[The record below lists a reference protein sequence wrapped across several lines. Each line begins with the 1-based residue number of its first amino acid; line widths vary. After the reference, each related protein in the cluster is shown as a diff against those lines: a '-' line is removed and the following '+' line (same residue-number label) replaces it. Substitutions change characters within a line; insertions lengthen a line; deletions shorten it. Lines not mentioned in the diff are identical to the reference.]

1 MIEVLARFLG
11 SSFSFN
17 LHPFFSY
24 ASTRML
30 LAAATALVLTIFIG
44 PRFIRALGRLNIGQK
59 VRTKEAPQISQ
70 FHEKKN
76 GTPTMGGLLVVFS
89 MLVSLVL
96 WMDLT
101 HPFTLILLVVT
112 VGLSLVGGIDDYLK
126 IRRANT
132 KGLKPR
138 YKIFWQVV
146 IAAFVASYL
155 LVPVASKSLEFGS
168 FFKPPVV
175 KEVRMI
181 EGKKEMTSLTVNQ
194 YASKLYIPFFKTP
207 FDLSGLIGRAFLF
220 VFFMFVITGSS
231 NAVNLSDGLDGLA
244 TGLLMICAVPFIAVA
259 FMSNH
264 IEIARYLNIAYI
276 EGSSEIAIYLSA
288 FIGALLGFLWYNSPP
303 AQVFMGDI
311 GSLTFGGI
319 LGTSAVLL
327 RREFLLALVGGMFVI
342 ETLSVI
348 LQVAYFRKSKGK
360 RLFLCAPIH
369 HHFECK
375 GLADTKVVIR
385 FWIIALLLAIIGVL
399 SLKLQ

>member
-1 MIEVLARFLG
+1 MIQWVAHFLG
-11 SSFSFN
+11 TLLGFN

-30 LAAATALVLTIFIG
+30 LAAATALILTIFAG
-44 PRFIRALGRLNIGQK
+44 PCFIRALSRLKIGQR
-59 VRTKEAPQISQ
+59 VRTQEAPQISK

-89 MLVSLVL
+89 MVISLIF

-112 VGLSLVGGIDDYLK
+112 LGLALIGGLDDYLK
-126 IRRANT
+126 IRKANT
-132 KGLKPR
+132 KGLRPR
-138 YKIFWQVV
+138 YKLFWQVI

-155 LVPVASKSLEFGS
+155 IVPTVSTGFESGS
-168 FFKPPVV
+168 FFKPPVI
-175 KEVRMI
+175 KEVKVN
-181 EGKKEMTSLTVNQ
+181 EGKKEMAPLTVTQ
-194 YASKLYIPFFKTP
+194 YASKLYMPFFKTP
-207 FDLSGLIGRAFLF
+207 FDLSSLLGRGFLF
-220 VFFMFVITGSS
+220 IFFIFVITGSS

-244 TGLLMICAVPFIAVA
+244 AGLLMICAVPFVAIA

-264 IEIARYLNIAYI
+264 IEIARYLNITYI
-276 EGSSEIAIYLSA
+276 EGGSEIAIYLSA

-319 LGTSAVLL
+319 LGVSAVLL

-348 LQVAYFRKSKGK
+348 LQVVYFRKTKGK

-385 FWIIALLLAIIGVL
+385 FWIIALLLAILGVL